1 MEAAGNIVRDPFDLA
16 IGAAVGGLGVALG
29 PRALIGEDVA
39 SGRLITPF
47 PDLVLP
53 ARSYC
58 AYFRSSIRDDGRIIA
73 FCDWLER
80 HGETE
85 PRRLQIQLSH

>member
-1 MEAAGNIVRDPFDLA
+1 M
-16 IGAAVGGLGVALG
+16 G
-29 PRALIGEDVA
+29 PSALIGEDVA

-47 PDLVLP
+47 PHLVLP

-58 AYFRSSIRDDGRIIA
+58 AYFRTSIRDDGRIIA

-80 HGETE
+80 HGEIE
-85 PRRLQIQLSH
+85 PRRLQIQLSHCARPEP